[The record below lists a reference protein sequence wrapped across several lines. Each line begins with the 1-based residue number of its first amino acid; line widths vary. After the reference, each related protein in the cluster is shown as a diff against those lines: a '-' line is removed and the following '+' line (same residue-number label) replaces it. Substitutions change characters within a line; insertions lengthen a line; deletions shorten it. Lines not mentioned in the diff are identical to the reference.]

1 MNQAKTRRTEH
12 ALEELPH
19 DVIKLILEC
28 LEFPFERQYHKYTK
42 ITPATHVITQ
52 EHFTL
57 SAKLFFGYF
66 KHDKTREIFLVRN
79 SVSITG
85 PHCLLT
91 HRGLHNDYMIDKVL
105 TQCLPMGILHMRM
118 TNLKSYSIV
127 PAIERL
133 TKLQS
138 LREHREPKY
147 QDVSNVD
154 NIPHWNHL
162 KILEFSQSYETN
174 QNGSPDRLVQNL
186 PEDTTTYKEL
196 AKLPNLRCLT
206 TQSLSIQGIHKHTN
220 LRALHVQVGIDAK
233 QLVGLTN
240 LKSLSAKTVKNLSI
254 LSTLTALHINDR
266 GQEHIE
272 GMIRSQ
278 IVELYIH
285 KLDPKLLQWI
295 TKSSTIQ
302 KLTIYNSA
310 VQGPPANVT
319 IVHSFTNCT
328 LLASLVELHFGPRW
342 HLARIDFIDAV
353 LESKTIRKIR
363 LDNEGTFK
371 FADKATKK
379 LANHESLIDF
389 SCGSRLSIQ
398 AARNLLES
406 RKLQR
411 VSIPVE
417 NGRGLITKLDSITD
431 LTLSKCELDEES
443 MAVLFGDNKLESL
456 SLENVRLLGMN
467 FSGLQTKTNL
477 TKLSL
482 VGCITEDQAKELAWV
497 VNDCDKIQDL
507 CIDALQIGVR
517 YRNE

>member
-1 MNQAKTRRTEH
+1 
-12 ALEELPH
+12 
-19 DVIKLILEC
+19 
-28 LEFPFERQYHKYTK
+28 
-42 ITPATHVITQ
+42 
-52 EHFTL
+52 
-57 SAKLFFGYF
+57 
-66 KHDKTREIFLVRN
+66 
-79 SVSITG
+79 
-85 PHCLLT
+85 
-91 HRGLHNDYMIDKVL
+91 MIDKIL
-105 TQCLPMGILHMRM
+105 TQCLPTGILHMRM

-174 QNGSPDRLVQNL
+174 QNGSPDRLIQNL
-186 PEDTTTYKEL
+186 PENTTTYQEL

-206 TQSLSIQGIHKHTN
+206 TQSLSIQGIHEHTN
-220 LRALHVQVGIDAK
+220 LTALQVQVGIDAK

-240 LKSLSAKTVKNLSI
+240 LKRLSAKNVKNLSI

-278 IVELYIH
+278 LVEFYIH
-285 KLDPKLLQWI
+285 KLDPKLLHWI

-302 KLTIYNSA
+302 KLTIYDSS
-310 VQGPPANVT
+310 VRGLS
-319 IVHSFTNCT
+319 IIDSFTNCT

-342 HLARIDFIDAV
+342 HLARIDFIDAI
-353 LESKTIRKIR
+353 LESKTIREIH

-406 RKLQR
+406 TKLQR
-411 VSIPVE
+411 LSIPVE

-431 LTLSKCELDEES
+431 LTLSKCELDKES
-443 MAVLFGDNKLESL
+443 MAALFGDNKLESV

-467 FSGLQTKTNL
+467 FSGLRTKTNL

-482 VGCITEDQAKELAWV
+482 VGCITEDQAKELAWI
-497 VNDCDKIQDL
+497 VNDCDHIQDL